1 MTHQADSSLCDLCL
15 SLACA
20 LLVSF
25 LDSLLHASRSTCSV
39 FVFSCCLPDAL
50 TITCLFL
57 LDPQPITPPPATCT
71 TCIHCLRPSLV
82 AVSSKKLSGAHIGT
96 SLLALKASYVV
107 SMPEL
112 HWNYLHPLPVR
123 AVGSASWYT
132 QGLAHGREN
141 LV

>member
-1 MTHQADSSLCDLCL
+1 MS
-15 SLACA
+15 
-20 LLVSF
+20 VSAGP
-25 LDSLLHASRSTCSV
+25 SAYN
-39 FVFSCCLPDAL
+39 
-50 TITCLFL
+50 
-57 LDPQPITPPPATCT
+57 TPSGNLT

-82 AVSSKKLSGAHIGT
+82 AVSSIKLSGAHIGV

-112 HWNYLHPLPVR
+112 HWNYLRAPPVH

-132 QGLAHGREN
+132 QSLAHSREN